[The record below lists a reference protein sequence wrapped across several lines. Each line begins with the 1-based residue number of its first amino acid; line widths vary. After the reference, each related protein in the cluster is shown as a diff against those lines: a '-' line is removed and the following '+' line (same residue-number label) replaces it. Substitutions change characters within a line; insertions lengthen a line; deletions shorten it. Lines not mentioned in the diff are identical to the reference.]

1 MYALFSIYLI
11 QAGFSSLDDDP
22 TVRDFLFNYLGQYKH
37 SKLEEHRLL
46 YAILQAILGRRKTGH
61 SRALKKLP
69 PEELQSLVLYTWP
82 DDYRALRQYVR
93 KTATGVEISLHHA
106 DHEPAHQLPF
116 YTISSAAKLLGI
128 PRTTLYR
135 YVKEGKIETK
145 QKDMGDKSDKSQLV
159 ILEEEFCRLKQQLD
173 QQKSQDE
180 SDKMLFQYCA
190 EASGI
195 KPKSLQRQ
203 VQRLKKQGN
212 SAEVIRQHFQQ
223 DAQRRLQ
230 DSDT

>member
-22 TVRDFLFNYLGQYKH
+22 TVRDFLFNYVRQYRHAKKVGEHEILG
-37 SKLEEHRLL
+37 E
-46 YAILQAILGRRKTGH
+46 ILGRRRPGR
-61 SRALKKLP
+61 SRMLKKLP
-69 PEELQSLVLYTWP
+69 PEEQQRLMRYTWP
-82 DDYRALRQYVR
+82 DDHHALRQYVS
-93 KTATGVEISLHHA
+93 KTVAGVVAKSRRSERAVTHHESTHQPPFSTISL
-106 DHEPAHQLPF
+106 
-116 YTISSAAKLLGI
+116 AAERLGV

-135 YVKEGKIETK
+135 YVKEGKVQTK
-145 QKDMGDKSDKSQLV
+145 QEFIDAYGKQQSV
-159 ILEEEFCRLKQQLD
+159 IPEEEICRLE
-173 QQKSQDE
+173 QQKLLHERDE
-180 SDKMLFQYCA
+180 MLFQYCA